1 MGVGV
6 GNAVEVEVE
15 IAERVEVGIAVGI
28 DAGVFISPGVQP
40 ENTQLKSTTKTRIEM
55 KQLFFLGFIFSLP
68 GFK

>member
-1 MGVGV
+1 MGVEV
-6 GNAVEVEVE
+6 GNAVGVEVE